1 MSKKTK
7 IMFLCTG
14 NSCRSQMAEGLAK
27 KIGGNR
33 VEVYSAGLEAH
44 GVNPRAIKVM
54 AEIGIDISQQT
65 SDEIDPILLS
75 QMDYAITLCDD
86 ADTRCPTTPPT
97 VKRLHMPFSDPA
109 KATGTEEEIMEQFR
123 KVRDTIAAQLR
134 EYLTRTL
141 NKVN

>member
-33 VEVYSAGLEAH
+33 VEVFSAGLEAH

-75 QMDYAITLCDD
+75 QMDYAMGTMSIKS
-86 ADTRCPTTPPT
+86 TT
-97 VKRLHMPFSDPA
+97 
-109 KATGTEEEIMEQFR
+109 Q
-123 KVRDTIAAQLR
+123 
-134 EYLTRTL
+134 TRTIPHYAVCT
-141 NKVN
+141 KCSFS